1 MNIYTVR
8 DNLKRTIAG
17 KEAMLAQ
24 QQSALALSYLGP
36 TPPVGAEIA
45 CVATIQFLEIN
56 IAELNRILADV
67 EICCTQ
73 HNEMSWTINP
83 ERMGQ

>member
-17 KEAMLAQ
+17 KEML
-24 QQSALALSYLGP
+24 LATYENPEVKAYPKAVRETMS
-36 TPPVGAEIA
+36 TM
-45 CVATIQFLEIN
+45 LEIN
-56 IAELNRILADV
+56 INELKEILKDV
-67 EICCTQ
+67 EVCCNQ
-73 HNEMSWTINP
+73 ALEASWALNP

>member
-17 KEAMLAQ
+17 KEMLLVTYENPDVKAYPK
-24 QQSALALSYLGP
+24 AIRE
-36 TPPVGAEIA
+36 TM
-45 CVATIQFLEIN
+45 ATMLEIN
-56 IAELNRILADV
+56 INELKAILKDV
-67 EICCTQ
+67 EVCCTQ
-73 HNEMSWTINP
+73 ASEASWALNP